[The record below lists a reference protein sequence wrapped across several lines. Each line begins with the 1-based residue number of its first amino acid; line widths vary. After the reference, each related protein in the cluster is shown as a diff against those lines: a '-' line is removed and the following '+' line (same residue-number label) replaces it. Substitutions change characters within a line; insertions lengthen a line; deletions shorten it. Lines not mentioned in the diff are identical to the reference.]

1 MIYQLPF
8 DNTGSASIAVNLADA
23 EYTFR
28 TYFVTGQRDAWLLD
42 VTNASG
48 ELLVAG
54 VKLVA
59 GCKSVIKGMSGPL
72 AGIELF
78 VVLNITSPEPS
89 ENWLGSTLTVYWLTN
104 PSDSVMQLADPLE
117 DVSYVFGE

>member
-1 MIYQLPF
+1 M
-8 DNTGSASIAVNLADA
+8 NLLDS

-28 TYFVTGQRDAWLLD
+28 TYFVTGQRDSWLLD
-42 VTNASG
+42 ITNAAG

-59 GCKSVIKGMSGPL
+59 GCKSVIKGMSRPL
-72 AGIELF
+72 ASIELF
-78 VVLNITSPEPS
+78 VVLNITSPELP
-89 ENWLGSTLTVYWLTN
+89 ENWLGSTLTVYWLTDS
-104 PSDSVMQLADPLE
+104 SDSVLQLADPLE

>member
-8 DNTGSASIAVNLADA
+8 DSTGSASVTVNLLDS

-28 TYFVTGQRDAWLLD
+28 TYFVTGQRDSWLLD
-42 VTNASG
+42 ITNASG

-59 GCKSVIKGMSGPL
+59 GCKSVIKGMSKPL
-72 AGIELF
+72 ASIELF
-78 VVLNITSPEPS
+78 VVLNITSPELP
-89 ENWLGSTLTVYWLTN
+89 ENWLGSTLTVYWLTDS
-104 PSDSVMQLADPLE
+104 SDSVLQLADPLE

>member
-8 DNTGSASIAVNLADA
+8 DSTGSASVTVNLLDS

-28 TYFVTGQRDAWLLD
+28 TYFVTGQRDSWLLD
-42 VTNASG
+42 ITNASG

-59 GCKSVIKGMSGPL
+59 GCKSVIKGMSRPL
-72 AGIELF
+72 ASIELF
-78 VVLNITSPEPS
+78 VVLNIASPELP
-89 ENWLGSTLTVYWLTN
+89 ENWLGSTLTVYWLTDS
-104 PSDSVMQLADPLE
+104 SDSVLQLADPLE

>member
-8 DNTGSASIAVNLADA
+8 DSTGSASVTVNLLDS

-28 TYFVTGQRDAWLLD
+28 TYFVTGQRDSWLLD
-42 VTNASG
+42 ITNASG

-72 AGIELF
+72 SGIELF
-78 VVLNITSPEPS
+78 VILNMASPELP
-89 ENWLGSTLTVYWLTN
+89 ENWLGSTLTVYWLTDS
-104 PSDSVMQLADPLE
+104 SDSVLQLADPLE

>member
-8 DNTGSASIAVNLADA
+8 DNTGSASIAINLADA

-59 GCKSVIKGMSGPL
+59 GCKSVIKGMSGQL
-72 AGIELF
+72 SGIDLF
-78 VVLNITSPEPS
+78 VILNTTVPDQP
-89 ENWLGSTLTVYWLTN
+89 ENWLGSTLTVYWLTDIDDN
-104 PSDSVMQLADPLE
+104 VMQLKDPLE
-117 DVSYVFGE
+117 GVPHVFGE

>member
-8 DNTGSASIAVNLADA
+8 DSTGSASVTVNLLDS

-28 TYFVTGQRDAWLLD
+28 TYFVTGQRDSWLLD
-42 VTNASG
+42 ITNASG
-48 ELLVAG
+48 ELFVAG

-59 GCKSVIKGMSGPL
+59 GCKSVIKGMSRPL
-72 AGIELF
+72 ASIELF
-78 VVLNITSPEPS
+78 VVLNITSPELP
-89 ENWLGSTLTVYWLTN
+89 ENWLGSTLTVYWLTDS
-104 PSDSVMQLADPLE
+104 SDSVLQLADPLE

>member
-8 DNTGSASIAVNLADA
+8 DSTGSASVTVNLLDS

-28 TYFVTGQRDAWLLD
+28 TYFVTGQRDSWLLD
-42 VTNASG
+42 ITNASG
-48 ELLVAG
+48 ELLVTG

-59 GCKSVIKGMSGPL
+59 GCKSVIKGMSRPL
-72 AGIELF
+72 ASIELF
-78 VVLNITSPEPS
+78 VVLNITSPELP
-89 ENWLGSTLTVYWLTN
+89 ENWLGSTLTVYWLTDS
-104 PSDSVMQLADPLE
+104 SDSVLQLADPLE

>member
-8 DNTGSASIAVNLADA
+8 DSTGSASVTVNLLDS

-28 TYFVTGQRDAWLLD
+28 TYFVTGQRDSWLLD
-42 VTNASG
+42 ITNASG

-59 GCKSVIKGMSGPL
+59 GCKSVIKGMSRPL
-72 AGIELF
+72 ASIELF
-78 VVLNITSPEPS
+78 VVLNIASPERP
-89 ENWLGSTLTVYWLTN
+89 ENWLGSTLTVYWLTDS
-104 PSDSVMQLADPLE
+104 SDSVLQLADPLE

>member
-8 DNTGSASIAVNLADA
+8 DSTGSASVTVNLLDS

-28 TYFVTGQRDAWLLD
+28 TYFVTGQRDSWLLD
-42 VTNASG
+42 ITNASG

-72 AGIELF
+72 ADIELF
-78 VVLNITSPEPS
+78 VVLNIASPELP
-89 ENWLGSTLTVYWLTN
+89 ENWLGSTLTVYWLTD
-104 PSDSVMQLADPLE
+104 PSDNVMQLADPLE

>member
-8 DNTGSASIAVNLADA
+8 DSTGSASVTVNLLDS

-28 TYFVTGQRDAWLLD
+28 TYFVTGQRDSWLLD
-42 VTNASG
+42 ITNASG

-59 GCKSVIKGMSGPL
+59 GCKSVIKGMSRPL
-72 AGIELF
+72 DSIELF
-78 VVLNITSPEPS
+78 VILNMTSPELP
-89 ENWLGSTLTVYWLTN
+89 ENWLGSTLTVYWLTDS
-104 PSDSVMQLADPLE
+104 SDSVLQLADPLE

>member
-8 DNTGSASIAVNLADA
+8 DSTGSASVTVNLLDS

-28 TYFVTGQRDAWLLD
+28 TYFVTGQRDSWLLD
-42 VTNASG
+42 ITNASG

-59 GCKSVIKGMSGPL
+59 GCKSVVKGMSGQL

-78 VVLNITSPEPS
+78 VILNMASPELS

-104 PSDSVMQLADPLE
+104 QSDSVMQLADPLE

>member
-8 DNTGSASIAVNLADA
+8 DSTGSASVTVNLMDS

-28 TYFVTGQRDAWLLD
+28 TYFVTGQRDSWLLD
-42 VTNASG
+42 ITNASG

-59 GCKSVIKGMSGPL
+59 GCKSVIKGMSRPL
-72 AGIELF
+72 ASIELF
-78 VVLNITSPEPS
+78 VVLNITSPELP
-89 ENWLGSTLTVYWLTN
+89 ENWLGSTLTVYWLTDS
-104 PSDSVMQLADPLE
+104 SDSVLQLADPLE

>member
-8 DNTGSASIAVNLADA
+8 DNTGSASVAVSLLDS

-28 TYFVTGQRDAWLLD
+28 TYFVTGQRDSWLLD
-42 VTNASG
+42 VSNSSG

-54 VKLVA
+54 AKIVPGSRNILH
-59 GCKSVIKGMSGPL
+59 GMSGEL
-72 AGIELF
+72 ADIEVF
-78 VVLNITSPEPS
+78 VILNITSPSEP
-89 ENWLGSTLTVYWLTN
+89 ENWLGSTLTVYWITDPN
-104 PSDSVMQLADPLE
+104 DSVIQLPDPLE

>member
-8 DNTGSASIAVNLADA
+8 DSTGSASVTVNLLDS

-28 TYFVTGQRDAWLLD
+28 TYFVTGQRDSWLLD
-42 VTNASG
+42 ITNASG

-59 GCKSVIKGMSGPL
+59 GCKSVIKGMSRPL
-72 AGIELF
+72 ASIELF
-78 VVLNITSPEPS
+78 VVLNITSPELP
-89 ENWLGSTLTVYWLTN
+89 ENWLGSTLTVYWLTDS
-104 PSDSVMQLADPLE
+104 SDSVLQLADPLE

>member
-8 DNTGSASIAVNLADA
+8 DSTGSASVTVNLLDS

-28 TYFVTGQRDAWLLD
+28 TYFVTGQRDSWLLD
-42 VTNASG
+42 ITNASG

-59 GCKSVIKGMSGPL
+59 GCKSVIKGMSKPL
-72 AGIELF
+72 ASIELF
-78 VVLNITSPEPS
+78 VVLNIASPELP
-89 ENWLGSTLTVYWLTN
+89 ENWLGSTLTVYWLTDS
-104 PSDSVMQLADPLE
+104 SDSVLQLADPLE

>member
-8 DNTGSASIAVNLADA
+8 DSTGSANVTVNLLDS

-28 TYFVTGQRDAWLLD
+28 TYFVTGQRDSWLLD
-42 VTNASG
+42 ITNASG

-59 GCKSVIKGMSGPL
+59 GCKSVIKGMSRPL
-72 AGIELF
+72 ASIELF
-78 VVLNITSPEPS
+78 VVLNITSPELP
-89 ENWLGSTLTVYWLTN
+89 ENWLGSTLTVYWLTDS
-104 PSDSVMQLADPLE
+104 SDSVLQLADPLE

>member
-8 DNTGSASIAVNLADA
+8 DSTGSASVTVNLMDS

-28 TYFVTGQRDAWLLD
+28 TYFVTGQRDSWLLD
-42 VTNASG
+42 ITNASG

-54 VKLVA
+54 VKLIA

-78 VVLNITSPEPS
+78 VVLNITSLELP
-89 ENWLGSTLTVYWLTN
+89 ENWLGSTLTVYWLTD

>member
-1 MIYQLPF
+1 MIYQLPL
-8 DNTGSASIAVNLADA
+8 DSTGSASVTVNLLDS

-28 TYFVTGQRDAWLLD
+28 TYFVTGQRDSWLLD
-42 VTNASG
+42 ITNASG

-54 VKLVA
+54 IKLVA

-78 VVLNITSPEPS
+78 VVLNMTSPELP
-89 ENWLGSTLTVYWLTN
+89 ENWLGSTLTVYWLTD
-104 PSDSVMQLADPLE
+104 PSESVMQLADPLE